1 MENYP
6 SYIENQHFGIVLYL
20 VLLAVCA
27 VIGYCIW
34 SFKPN
39 PDQPTGN
46 TIAKFVLYV
55 CCLIAVGTLISTFF
69 MSLNTKIDSN
79 AVYVKFTPFES
90 EWQSYPWNT
99 ITKCE
104 LKTYDPIK
112 DYGGWGMRD
121 GAYNAS
127 GDKGLLLT
135 FKDGSQLMI
144 GTQKPEAIKIVL
156 QQLNKL

>member
-46 TIAKFVLYV
+46 AIAKGVLYAT
-55 CCLIAVGTLISTFF
+55 CLITVGALVSSFF
-69 MSLNTKIDSN
+69 MSLNTKIDQTG
-79 AVYVKFTPFES
+79 VYVRFTPFES
-90 EWQSYPWNT
+90 EWQAYPWNT
-99 ITKCE
+99 IAKCE
-104 LKTYDPIK
+104 LKTYNPIK
-112 DYGGWGMRD
+112 DYGGWGMRN

-127 GDKGLLLT
+127 GDEGLLLT
-135 FKDGSQLMI
+135 FKDGSELMI